1 MKVARKGK
9 VQTKNQLSVPINQK
23 KNILVMKMTTKTMEM
38 TVMKTRKR
46 RRKMMRRMMKKDGV
60 KWKM

>member
-9 VQTKNQLSVPINQK
+9 VQTKNQRSAPINQK
-23 KNILVMKMTTKTMEM
+23 KNILVMMTTKTMEM